1 MEVGLLHVDPPPKKK
16 TKKKHRVVWS
26 IIDINIQIT
35 KANTKKT
42 PPSLQ
47 PIGSSQIL
55 LKQKKFFLQHVRY
68 EIGFWYTSG

>member
-1 MEVGLLHVDPPPKKK
+1 
-16 TKKKHRVVWS
+16 VWS